1 MRPNCP
7 VSSDVVADALA
18 GRGRQHGNGGDR
30 SLCKHWTRWV
40 LLTSPAMKPQFK
52 KIGLVVKQHDP
63 GAQETLRTA
72 VARLHAAGRTLVA
85 AAATAGL
92 LPEFNV
98 MTGDPAATDL
108 VIVVGGDGT
117 LLHTARLLAPRG
129 VPLVGI
135 NAGRLGFLAD
145 IRPEDI
151 AGSLDAVLSGDFV
164 EEPRALLHAG
174 VPNRDWAGTALND
187 VVIQK
192 CDAGRMIEF
201 ETHVDGSYVCRHR
214 ADGIIISTP
223 TGSTAYAL
231 SAGGPILHPR
241 LAALAIVPICP
252 HTLSDR
258 PIVVNSDAAIE
269 IRMRDIEKAEARV
282 VLDGQQHANLDAGD
296 RVLIK
301 RQDPPARLLHPA
313 GHDYYR
319 LLRQKLHW
327 GRDHESGRER

>member
-1 MRPNCP
+1 MT
-7 VSSDVVADALA
+7 
-18 GRGRQHGNGGDR
+18 
-30 SLCKHWTRWV
+30 K
-40 LLTSPAMKPQFK
+40 QFEN
-52 KIGLVVKQHDP
+52 IGLVVKQRDP
-63 GAQETLRTA
+63 RAVETLRAA
-72 VARLHAAGRTLVA
+72 VAHLFPAGRTLLA
-85 AAATAGL
+85 AAETAASL
-92 LPEFNV
+92 KEFNV
-98 MTGDPAATDL
+98 LAGDPAAADL

-117 LLHTARLLAPRG
+117 LLHTARLLAPHG

-145 IRPEDI
+145 IRPEDLRT
-151 AGSLDAVLSGDFV
+151 SLDAVLRGDFI
-164 EEPRALLHAG
+164 EEPRALLGAE
-174 VPNRDWAGTALND
+174 VPDADAVRWSGTALND

-201 ETHVDGSYVCRHR
+201 ETHVNGSYVCRHR

-231 SAGGPILHPR
+231 SAGGPILHPG
-241 LAALAIVPICP
+241 LDALAIVPICP

-258 PIVVNSDAAIE
+258 PIVVNGNARIE
-269 IRMRDIEKAEARV
+269 IRMRETESDDARV
-282 VLDGQQHANLDAGD
+282 VLDGQDHVNLRAGD
-296 RVLIK
+296 RVQIA
-301 RQDPPARLLHPA
+301 RQNPPARLLHPA